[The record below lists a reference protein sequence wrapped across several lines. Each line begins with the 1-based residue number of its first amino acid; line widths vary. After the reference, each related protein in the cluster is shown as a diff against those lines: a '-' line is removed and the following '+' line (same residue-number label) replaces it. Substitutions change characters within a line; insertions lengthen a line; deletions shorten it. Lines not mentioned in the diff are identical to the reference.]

1 MKKILFILFSL
12 VWLAACSS
20 PEEGISDT
28 SREPLKQ
35 ETKENKEEGNQ
46 IYPNSNE
53 QTETPSLTE
62 EKAVDIAKKLMGEF
76 NHIMTEMGEENGWN
90 FENPAE
96 YEIAKPK
103 LLRVATE
110 EFADHHLKEY
120 VESYYCSCDSIWFP
134 RFDDQ
139 TVRIETELN
148 EKSFSV
154 KGLVLPNYVS
164 GGYEITL
171 EVASEDGDWKMA
183 GWNSEYFIGKDMN
196 FTKEEIQIAHPDKEI
211 KEEQFHEQYG
221 ISIYRAESEYE
232 VVGISKKDGTLYG
245 IE

>member
-1 MKKILFILFSL
+1 MKKIMIILYSL
-12 VWLAACSS
+12 VWLVGCSS
-20 PEEGISDT
+20 PEERMSNN
-28 SREPLKQ
+28 SQEPLNQVTEKNQ
-35 ETKENKEEGNQ
+35 DEGNRTEL
-46 IYPNSNE
+46 NTNE
-53 QTETPSLTE
+53 QIEAPSYTE
-62 EKAVDIAKKLMGEF
+62 EEAVGIAKKLMGEF
-76 NHIMTEMGEENGWN
+76 NHLMWQMGEKNDWN

-96 YEIAKPK
+96 YETAKPE

-110 EFADHHLKEY
+110 DFADHHLKEY

-139 TVRIETELN
+139 TIRIETDLN
-148 EKSFSV
+148 EGSFSV

-171 EVASEDGDWKMA
+171 QVANEDGDWKMA
-183 GWNSEYFIGKDMN
+183 GWNNMYFIGKDMN
-196 FTKEEIQIAHPDKEI
+196 FTKEEIQMAHPDKEI
-211 KEEQFHEQYG
+211 MEEQFLEQVG
-221 ISIYRAESEYE
+221 ITIYRAESEYE